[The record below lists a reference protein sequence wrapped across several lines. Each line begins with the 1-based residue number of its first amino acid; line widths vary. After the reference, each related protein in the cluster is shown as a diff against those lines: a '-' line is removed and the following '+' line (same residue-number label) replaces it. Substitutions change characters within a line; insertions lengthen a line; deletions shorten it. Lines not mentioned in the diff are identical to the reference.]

1 MRSSR
6 YHKEL
11 QILQGATDNTR
22 SYRYCKELQIR
33 KELQILQ
40 GATDTKRIYRHQ
52 EKLQTPREA
61 TDTMRHYMRSHRYHK
76 EPHEEIQIP

>member
-22 SYRYCKELQIR
+22 SYRYCKELQTPR
-33 KELQILQ
+33 ES
-40 GATDTKRIYRHQ
+40 THQ
-52 EKLQTPREA
+52 EKLQTPREV
-61 TDTMRHYMRSHRYHK
+61 TDTMRHYMRSHRYRK
-76 EPHEEIQIP
+76 EPHEELQIP